1 MQPIQESLRTS
12 IDNWLVQQGGNVSI
26 RLEDL
31 GRITTGQLVLAWLSS
46 SELRHPYRICL
57 LADTRG
63 QDALT
68 KDAIERA
75 EGDLKKRGATLKK
88 ETIDGQEVHVYTMPT
103 KPGHLDIDQV
113 AYCRADGRLIISDR
127 LDTVKDI
134 LAAIK
139 AGGAKASVLNSD
151 DYAAVQKVIG
161 DSEGHLRWFAR
172 PLGMGRIAR
181 DIMRQGEMG
190 REDIIGLLE
199 RQGFDVIKSAGGV
212 LRLDAEPHDLLHKFF
227 IYAPKAEGQDD
238 RFRLA
243 ARMLTLPNSVPTE
256 IPDWIK
262 LQTASV
268 LTLNWRMEDAF
279 WASESLVD
287 EILDSE
293 GIFRDTLQG
302 IIDDPTGPQVDIAK
316 DIIGNLENHLYLIS
330 DNTLPATVT
339 SERLLLAVPL
349 KNTATV
355 SRVVQKTIEADENAF
370 LVEHPNSEQQ
380 PIWEIRPAEELDSEE
395 LKSIGFGQNVGN
407 KPKVAN
413 DPILESWAIT
423 VYKDHL
429 LLASHTKLL
438 LDVLKADNAAQRAE
452 LAKQEQTVVGILK
465 ELTKAEEFSML
476 RVIHPA
482 LAYRVKYDLLR
493 TNQLKNSDS
502 VLATL
507 LRRGAE
513 ELEKANS
520 KAPKAKDLQV
530 QGSKLPEFSFVA
542 PYLGEVGTAVQTT
555 DDGWQVTSVIL
566 SAPNAKK

>member
-1 MQPIQESLRTS
+1 M
-12 IDNWLVQQGGNVSI
+12 
-26 RLEDL
+26 
-31 GRITTGQLVLAWLSS
+31 
-46 SELRHPYRICL
+46 
-57 LADTRG
+57 
-63 QDALT
+63 
-68 KDAIERA
+68 
-75 EGDLKKRGATLKK
+75 
-88 ETIDGQEVHVYTMPT
+88 
-103 KPGHLDIDQV
+103 
-113 AYCRADGRLIISDR
+113 
-127 LDTVKDI
+127 
-134 LAAIK
+134 
-139 AGGAKASVLNSD
+139 
-151 DYAAVQKVIG
+151 IG

-380 PIWEIRPAEELDSEE
+380 PIWRFVPRKNLIA
-395 LKSIGFGQNVGN
+395 KS
-407 KPKVAN
+407 
-413 DPILESWAIT
+413 
-423 VYKDHL
+423 
-429 LLASHTKLL
+429 
-438 LDVLKADNAAQRAE
+438 
-452 LAKQEQTVVGILK
+452 
-465 ELTKAEEFSML
+465 
-476 RVIHPA
+476 
-482 LAYRVKYDLLR
+482 
-493 TNQLKNSDS
+493 
-502 VLATL
+502 
-507 LRRGAE
+507 
-513 ELEKANS
+513 
-520 KAPKAKDLQV
+520 
-530 QGSKLPEFSFVA
+530 
-542 PYLGEVGTAVQTT
+542 
-555 DDGWQVTSVIL
+555 
-566 SAPNAKK
+566 